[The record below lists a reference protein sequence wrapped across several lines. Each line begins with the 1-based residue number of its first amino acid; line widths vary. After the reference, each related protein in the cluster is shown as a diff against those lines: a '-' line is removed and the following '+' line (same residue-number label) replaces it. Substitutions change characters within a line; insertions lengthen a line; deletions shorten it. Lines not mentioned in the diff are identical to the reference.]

1 MSEVRVGRA
10 EISSK
15 FVEGF
20 TPDERAG
27 RHVQHAVFGIEFID
41 RRAAA
46 TCVALAEDILKVAMQ
61 QFVDTIT
68 HKIYP
73 WLLTGA
79 EPRSCCDQYH
89 LHPRRRIG
97 HRPRL
102 SGDAPYARNKVII
115 SDRGRATR

>member
-1 MSEVRVGRA
+1 MRGISEVRVGRA

-20 TPDERAG
+20 TPDERTG

-46 TCVALAEDILKVAMQ
+46 TCVALAEDFLKVAMQ

-68 HKIYP
+68 HVSVITPKRMIPAWLTSTETGPKVSSAAATVAAQSASLVTSRRVKI
-73 WLLTGA
+73 A
-79 EPRSCCDQYH
+79 
-89 LHPRRRIG
+89 
-97 HRPRL
+97 
-102 SGDAPYARNKVII
+102 
-115 SDRGRATR
+115 

>member
-1 MSEVRVGRA
+1 MRGIGEVRVGRA

-79 EPRSCCDQYH
+79 EHWSRCDQYH
-89 LHPRRRIG
+89 LHPGGESGIG
-97 HRPRL
+97 
-102 SGDAPYARNKVII
+102 
-115 SDRGRATR
+115 RGLAETLHTLATR